1 MAEEEEEGLEGLDEA
16 LADAVGDDDAGL
28 GDLVGDDD
36 AAALE
41 EAMGADTGD
50 AGDSEEM
57 DPLAEEM
64 LRMMEEEG
72 DVLGGAEDIDQM
84 MEAEMLKAMEEEG
97 GAVPGAPAGLAL
109 AAGGAAGL
117 PPNIERLMDVRL
129 TVTIELGR
137 TRKIIQDV
145 MELGD
150 QSLIELERTVGE
162 PVDVLVNGELFARG
176 EVVTVSENFGVRV
189 TELVNPLPRA

>member
-1 MAEEEEEGLEGLDEA
+1 MAEEDEGLEGLDEA
-16 LADAVGDDDAGL
+16 LLDASDDDA
-28 GDLVGDDD
+28 VGDDD

-41 EAMGADTGD
+41 AAMSAEGDEAGG
-50 AGDSEEM
+50 GEEM

-72 DVLGGAEDIDQM
+72 DDIGGAEDVDQM

-97 GAVPGAPAGLAL
+97 GAIPGAPSGMAL
-109 AAGGAAGL
+109 AGAAAGL

-137 TRKIIQDV
+137 TRKIIQEV

-189 TELVNPLPRA
+189 TELVNTIPRG

>member
-1 MAEEEEEGLEGLDEA
+1 MAEEEELDGLDEA
-16 LADAVGDDDAGL
+16 LADAVADDGDAVGEDDAMALEEAMSADDGGGDDDAG
-28 GDLVGDDD
+28 D
-36 AAALE
+36 
-41 EAMGADTGD
+41 
-50 AGDSEEM
+50 M

-72 DVLGGAEDIDQM
+72 DDAGGAEDVDQM

-97 GAVPGAPAGLAL
+97 GAIPGAPAGLAL
-109 AAGGAAGL
+109 GGGAAGL

-137 TRKIIQDV
+137 TKKIIQEV

-150 QSLIELERTVGE
+150 QSLIELEKTVGE

-176 EVVTVSENFGVRV
+176 ELVTVSENFGVRV
-189 TELVNPLPRA
+189 TELVNPLSGV